1 MTAHPFASLSEKGE
15 TAKNNANFS
24 YFKMRT
30 DCVISYLLGSLNF
43 SIILS
48 EVVKKKDIRK
58 SGSGNAG
65 ATNMMRT
72 YGIKAAV
79 GTMLGDIFK
88 VAIGILVAFAILGVP
103 MKYIFT
109 NPADAAE
116 IQRVML
122 YKEFAGLFC
131 VLGHIFPLYFKFKG
145 GKGVAACTGMVIIV
159 DWRIALILFVIFVS
173 VILISKWI
181 SLGSIVIAILYP
193 VLIFVFYKNWILSLV
208 ALLFTAIVIIAHRE
222 NIKRLIK
229 GEENKISLKNKKK
242 SSS

>member
-1 MTAHPFASLSEKGE
+1 MQASLIIKYILI
-15 TAKNNANFS
+15 A
-24 YFKMRT
+24 
-30 DCVISYLLGSLNF
+30 VIAYLLGSLNF

-48 EVVKKKDIRK
+48 EVVKKKDIRD

-65 ATNMMRT
+65 ATNMLRT
-72 YGIKAAV
+72 YGKKAAV
-79 GTMLGDIFK
+79 GTMIGDILK
-88 VAIGILVAFAILGVP
+88 VALGIIIAFAILDVP
-103 MKYIFT
+103 MKYIFS

-159 DWRIALILFVIFVS
+159 DWRIALILFVIFIG

-181 SLGSIVIAILYP
+181 SLGSIVIALLYP
-193 VLIFVFYKNWILSLV
+193 VLIFAFYKNFFLAAV
-208 ALLFTAIVIIAHRE
+208 ALLFTAIVIVEHRE
-222 NIKRLIK
+222 NIKRLAK
-229 GEENKISLKNKKK
+229 GSENKISIKNKK

>member
-1 MTAHPFASLSEKGE
+1 MQASLIIKYILI
-15 TAKNNANFS
+15 A
-24 YFKMRT
+24 
-30 DCVISYLLGSLNF
+30 VIAYLLGSLNF

-48 EVVKKKDIRK
+48 EVVKKKDIRD

-65 ATNMMRT
+65 ATNMLRT
-72 YGIKAAV
+72 YGKKAAV
-79 GTMLGDIFK
+79 GTMIGDVLK
-88 VAIGILVAFAILGVP
+88 VALGIIIAFAILDVP
-103 MKYIFT
+103 MKYIFS

-159 DWRIALILFVIFVS
+159 DWRIALILFVIFIG

-181 SLGSIVIAILYP
+181 SLGSIVIALLYP
-193 VLIFVFYKNWILSLV
+193 VLIFAFYKNFILAAV
-208 ALLFTAIVIIAHRE
+208 ALLFTAIVIVAHRE
-222 NIKRLIK
+222 NIKRLAK
-229 GEENKISLKNKKK
+229 GTENKISIKNKK

>member
-1 MTAHPFASLSEKGE
+1 MQASLIIKYILI
-15 TAKNNANFS
+15 A
-24 YFKMRT
+24 
-30 DCVISYLLGSLNF
+30 VIAYLLGSLNF

-48 EVVKKKDIRK
+48 EVVKKKDIRD

-65 ATNMMRT
+65 ATNMLRT
-72 YGIKAAV
+72 YGKKAAV
-79 GTMLGDIFK
+79 GTMIGDILK
-88 VAIGILVAFAILGVP
+88 VALGIIIAFAILDVP
-103 MKYIFT
+103 MKYIFS

-159 DWRIALILFVIFVS
+159 DWRIALILFVIFIG

-181 SLGSIVIAILYP
+181 SLGSIVIALLYP
-193 VLIFVFYKNWILSLV
+193 VLIFAFYKNFILAAV
-208 ALLFTAIVIIAHRE
+208 ALLFTAIVIVAHRE
-222 NIKRLIK
+222 NIKRLAK
-229 GEENKISLKNKKK
+229 GTENKISNKNKK

>member
-1 MTAHPFASLSEKGE
+1 MQASLIIKYILI
-15 TAKNNANFS
+15 A
-24 YFKMRT
+24 
-30 DCVISYLLGSLNF
+30 VIAYLLGSLNF

-48 EVVKKKDIRK
+48 EVVKKKDIRD

-65 ATNMMRT
+65 ATNMLRT
-72 YGIKAAV
+72 YGKKAAV
-79 GTMLGDIFK
+79 GTMIGDILK
-88 VAIGILVAFAILGVP
+88 VALGIIIAFAILDVP
-103 MKYIFT
+103 MKYIFS

-159 DWRIALILFVIFVS
+159 DWRIALILFLIFIG

-181 SLGSIVIAILYP
+181 SLGSIVIALLYP
-193 VLIFVFYKNWILSLV
+193 VLIFAFYKNFILAAV
-208 ALLFTAIVIIAHRE
+208 ALLFAAIVIVAHRE
-222 NIKRLIK
+222 NIKRLAK
-229 GEENKISLKNKKK
+229 GTENKISFKNKK

>member
-1 MTAHPFASLSEKGE
+1 MQTSLILKCVLIG
-15 TAKNNANFS
+15 
-24 YFKMRT
+24 
-30 DCVISYLLGSLNF
+30 VISYLLGSLNF

-103 MKYIFT
+103 MKYIFI
-109 NPADAAE
+109 NPADAVE

-193 VLIFVFYKNWILSLV
+193 VLIFVFYKNWILALV

-242 SSS
+242 SSSL

>member
-1 MTAHPFASLSEKGE
+1 MQTSLILKCILIG
-15 TAKNNANFS
+15 
-24 YFKMRT
+24 
-30 DCVISYLLGSLNF
+30 VVSYLLGSLNF

-88 VAIGILVAFAILGVP
+88 VAIGIIVAFAILGVP

-181 SLGSIVIAILYP
+181 SLGSIIIAILYP

>member
-1 MTAHPFASLSEKGE
+1 MQASLIIKYILI
-15 TAKNNANFS
+15 A
-24 YFKMRT
+24 
-30 DCVISYLLGSLNF
+30 VIAYLLGSLNF

-48 EVVKKKDIRK
+48 EVVKKKDIRD

-65 ATNMMRT
+65 ATNMLRT
-72 YGIKAAV
+72 YGKKAAV
-79 GTMLGDIFK
+79 ATMIGDIFK
-88 VAIGILVAFAILGVP
+88 VALGIIIAFAILDVP
-103 MKYIFT
+103 MKYIFS

-159 DWRIALILFVIFVS
+159 DWRIALILFVIFIG

-181 SLGSIVIAILYP
+181 SLGSIVIALLYP
-193 VLIFVFYKNWILSLV
+193 VLIFAFYKNFILAAV
-208 ALLFTAIVIIAHRE
+208 ASLFTAIVIVAHRE
-222 NIKRLIK
+222 NIKRLAK
-229 GEENKISLKNKKK
+229 GTENKISFKNKK

>member
-1 MTAHPFASLSEKGE
+1 MQTSLILK
-15 TAKNNANFS
+15 
-24 YFKMRT
+24 
-30 DCVISYLLGSLNF
+30 CVLIGVVSYLLGSLNF

-159 DWRIALILFVIFVS
+159 DWRIALILFVIFVF

-222 NIKRLIK
+222 NIKRIIK

-242 SSS
+242 SSSL

>member
-1 MTAHPFASLSEKGE
+1 MQTSLILKCILIG
-15 TAKNNANFS
+15 
-24 YFKMRT
+24 
-30 DCVISYLLGSLNF
+30 VVSYLLGSLNF

-72 YGIKAAV
+72 YGVKAAV

-131 VLGHIFPLYFKFKG
+131 VFGHIFPLYFKFKG

-159 DWRIALILFVIFVS
+159 DWRIALILFVIFVT

-229 GEENKISLKNKKK
+229 GEENKISLKK
-242 SSS
+242 

>member
-1 MTAHPFASLSEKGE
+1 MQASLIIKYILI
-15 TAKNNANFS
+15 A
-24 YFKMRT
+24 
-30 DCVISYLLGSLNF
+30 VIAYLLGSLNF

-48 EVVKKKDIRK
+48 EVVKKKDIRD

-65 ATNMMRT
+65 ATNMLRT
-72 YGIKAAV
+72 YGKKAAV
-79 GTMLGDIFK
+79 GTMIGDILK
-88 VAIGILVAFAILGVP
+88 VALGIIIAFAILDVP
-103 MKYIFT
+103 MKYIFS

-122 YKEFAGLFC
+122 YKEFVGLFC

-159 DWRIALILFVIFVS
+159 DWRIALILFIIFIG

-181 SLGSIVIAILYP
+181 SLGSIVIALLYP
-193 VLIFVFYKNWILSLV
+193 VLIFAFYKNFILAAV
-208 ALLFTAIVIIAHRE
+208 ALLFTAIVIVAHRE
-222 NIKRLIK
+222 NIKRLAK
-229 GEENKISLKNKKK
+229 GTENKISFKNKK

>member
-1 MTAHPFASLSEKGE
+1 MQTSLILKCILIG
-15 TAKNNANFS
+15 
-24 YFKMRT
+24 
-30 DCVISYLLGSLNF
+30 VVSYLLGSLNF

-72 YGIKAAV
+72 YGVKAAV

-88 VAIGILVAFAILGVP
+88 VAIGIIVAFAILGVP

>member
-1 MTAHPFASLSEKGE
+1 MQTSLILK
-15 TAKNNANFS
+15 
-24 YFKMRT
+24 
-30 DCVISYLLGSLNF
+30 CVLIGVVSYLLGSLNF

-122 YKEFAGLFC
+122 YKEFVGLFC

-159 DWRIALILFVIFVS
+159 DWRIALILFVIFVF

-242 SSS
+242 SSSL

>member
-1 MTAHPFASLSEKGE
+1 MQTSLILKCILIG
-15 TAKNNANFS
+15 
-24 YFKMRT
+24 
-30 DCVISYLLGSLNF
+30 VVSYLLGSLNF

-72 YGIKAAV
+72 YGVKAAV

>member
-1 MTAHPFASLSEKGE
+1 MQASLIIKYILI
-15 TAKNNANFS
+15 A
-24 YFKMRT
+24 
-30 DCVISYLLGSLNF
+30 VIAYLLGSLNF

-48 EVVKKKDIRK
+48 EVVKKKDIRD

-65 ATNMMRT
+65 ATNMLRT
-72 YGIKAAV
+72 YGKKAAV
-79 GTMLGDIFK
+79 GTMIGDILK
-88 VAIGILVAFAILGVP
+88 VALGIIIAFAILDVP
-103 MKYIFT
+103 MKYIFS
-109 NPADAAE
+109 NPVDAAE

-159 DWRIALILFVIFVS
+159 DWRIALILFVIFIG

-181 SLGSIVIAILYP
+181 SLGSIVIALLYP
-193 VLIFVFYKNWILSLV
+193 VLIFAFYKNFILAAV
-208 ALLFTAIVIIAHRE
+208 ALLFTAIVIVAHRE
-222 NIKRLIK
+222 NIKRLAN
-229 GEENKISLKNKKK
+229 GTENKISFKNKK

>member
-1 MTAHPFASLSEKGE
+1 MQAFLIIKYILIA
-15 TAKNNANFS
+15 
-24 YFKMRT
+24 
-30 DCVISYLLGSLNF
+30 VIAYLLGSLNF

-48 EVVKKKDIRK
+48 EVVKKKDIRD

-65 ATNMMRT
+65 ATNMLRT
-72 YGIKAAV
+72 YGKKAAV
-79 GTMLGDIFK
+79 GTMIGDILK
-88 VAIGILVAFAILGVP
+88 VALGIIVAFAILDVP
-103 MKYIFT
+103 MKYIFS

-159 DWRIALILFVIFVS
+159 DWRIALILFVIFIG

-181 SLGSIVIAILYP
+181 SLGSIVIALLYP
-193 VLIFVFYKNWILSLV
+193 VLIFAFYKNFILAAV
-208 ALLFTAIVIIAHRE
+208 ALFFTAIVIVAHRE
-222 NIKRLIK
+222 NIKRLAK
-229 GEENKISLKNKKK
+229 GTENKISFKNKK

>member
-1 MTAHPFASLSEKGE
+1 MQASLIIKYILI
-15 TAKNNANFS
+15 A
-24 YFKMRT
+24 
-30 DCVISYLLGSLNF
+30 VIAYLLGSLNF

-48 EVVKKKDIRK
+48 EVVKKKDIRD

-65 ATNMMRT
+65 ATNMLRT
-72 YGIKAAV
+72 YGKKAAV
-79 GTMLGDIFK
+79 GTMIGDILK
-88 VAIGILVAFAILGVP
+88 VALGIIIAFAILDVP
-103 MKYIFT
+103 MKYIFS

-131 VLGHIFPLYFKFKG
+131 VLGHIFPLYFKLKG

-159 DWRIALILFVIFVS
+159 DWRIALILFVIFIG

-181 SLGSIVIAILYP
+181 SLGSIVIALLYP
-193 VLIFVFYKNWILSLV
+193 VLIFAFYKNFILAAV
-208 ALLFTAIVIIAHRE
+208 ALLFTAIVIVAHRE
-222 NIKRLIK
+222 NIKRLAKGTENRISIK
-229 GEENKISLKNKKK
+229 NKK

>member
-1 MTAHPFASLSEKGE
+1 MQASLIIKYILI
-15 TAKNNANFS
+15 A
-24 YFKMRT
+24 
-30 DCVISYLLGSLNF
+30 VIAYLLGSLNF

-48 EVVKKKDIRK
+48 EVVKKKDIRD

-65 ATNMMRT
+65 ATNMLRT
-72 YGIKAAV
+72 YGKKAAV
-79 GTMLGDIFK
+79 GTMIGDILK
-88 VAIGILVAFAILGVP
+88 VALGIIIAFAILDVP
-103 MKYIFT
+103 MKYIFS

-145 GKGVAACTGMVIIV
+145 GKGVAACTGMAIIV
-159 DWRIALILFVIFVS
+159 DWRIALILFVIFIG

-181 SLGSIVIAILYP
+181 SLGSIVIALLYP
-193 VLIFVFYKNWILSLV
+193 VLIFAFYKNFILAAV
-208 ALLFTAIVIIAHRE
+208 ALLFTAIVIVAHRE
-222 NIKRLIK
+222 NIKRLAK
-229 GEENKISLKNKKK
+229 GTENKISIKNKK

>member
-1 MTAHPFASLSEKGE
+1 MQASLIIKYILI
-15 TAKNNANFS
+15 A
-24 YFKMRT
+24 
-30 DCVISYLLGSLNF
+30 VIAYLLGSLNF

-48 EVVKKKDIRK
+48 EVVKKKDIRD

-65 ATNMMRT
+65 ATNMLRT
-72 YGIKAAV
+72 YGKKAAV
-79 GTMLGDIFK
+79 GTMIGDILK
-88 VAIGILVAFAILGVP
+88 VALGIIIAIAILDVP
-103 MKYIFT
+103 MKYIFS

-159 DWRIALILFVIFVS
+159 DWRIALILFVIFIG

-181 SLGSIVIAILYP
+181 SLGSIVIALLYP
-193 VLIFVFYKNWILSLV
+193 VLIFAFYKNFILAAV
-208 ALLFTAIVIIAHRE
+208 ALLFTAIVIVAHRE
-222 NIKRLIK
+222 NIKRLAK
-229 GEENKISLKNKKK
+229 GTENKISIKNKK

>member
-1 MTAHPFASLSEKGE
+1 MQASLIIKYILI
-15 TAKNNANFS
+15 A
-24 YFKMRT
+24 
-30 DCVISYLLGSLNF
+30 VIAYLLGSLNF

-48 EVVKKKDIRK
+48 EVVKKKDMRD

-65 ATNMMRT
+65 ATNMLRT
-72 YGIKAAV
+72 YGKKAAV
-79 GTMLGDIFK
+79 GTMIGDILK
-88 VAIGILVAFAILGVP
+88 VALGIIIAFAILDVP
-103 MKYIFT
+103 MKYIFS

-159 DWRIALILFVIFVS
+159 DWRIALILFVIFIG

-181 SLGSIVIAILYP
+181 SLGSIVIALLYP
-193 VLIFVFYKNWILSLV
+193 VLIFAFYKNFILAAV
-208 ALLFTAIVIIAHRE
+208 ALLFTAIVIVAHRE
-222 NIKRLIK
+222 NIKRLAK
-229 GEENKISLKNKKK
+229 GTENKISIKNKK

>member
-1 MTAHPFASLSEKGE
+1 MQASL
-15 TAKNNANFS
+15 
-24 YFKMRT
+24 
-30 DCVISYLLGSLNF
+30 VIKYILIAVIAYLLGSLNF

-48 EVVKKKDIRK
+48 EVVKKKDIRD

-65 ATNMMRT
+65 ATNMLRT
-72 YGIKAAV
+72 YGKKAAV
-79 GTMLGDIFK
+79 GTMIGDILK
-88 VAIGILVAFAILGVP
+88 VALGIIIAFAILDVP
-103 MKYIFT
+103 MKYIFS

-159 DWRIALILFVIFVS
+159 DWRIALILFVIFIG

-181 SLGSIVIAILYP
+181 SLGSIVIALLYP
-193 VLIFVFYKNWILSLV
+193 VLIFAFYKNFILAAV
-208 ALLFTAIVIIAHRE
+208 ALLFTAIVIVAHRE
-222 NIKRLIK
+222 NIKRLAK
-229 GEENKISLKNKKK
+229 GTENKISFKNKK

>member
-1 MTAHPFASLSEKGE
+1 MQASLIIKYILI
-15 TAKNNANFS
+15 A
-24 YFKMRT
+24 
-30 DCVISYLLGSLNF
+30 VIAYLLGSLNF

-48 EVVKKKDIRK
+48 EVVKKKDIRD

-65 ATNMMRT
+65 ATNMLRT
-72 YGIKAAV
+72 YGKKAAV
-79 GTMLGDIFK
+79 GTMIGDILK
-88 VAIGILVAFAILGVP
+88 VALGIIIAFAILDVP
-103 MKYIFT
+103 MKYIFS

-159 DWRIALILFVIFVS
+159 DWRIALILFVIFIG

-181 SLGSIVIAILYP
+181 SLGSIVIALLYP
-193 VLIFVFYKNWILSLV
+193 VLIFAFYKNFILAPV
-208 ALLFTAIVIIAHRE
+208 ALLFTAIVIVAHRE
-222 NIKRLIK
+222 NIKRLAK
-229 GEENKISLKNKKK
+229 GTENKISFKNKK

>member
-1 MTAHPFASLSEKGE
+1 MQASLIIKYILI
-15 TAKNNANFS
+15 A
-24 YFKMRT
+24 
-30 DCVISYLLGSLNF
+30 VIAYLLGSLNF

-48 EVVKKKDIRK
+48 EVVKKKDIRD

-65 ATNMMRT
+65 ATNMLRT
-72 YGIKAAV
+72 YGKKAAV
-79 GTMLGDIFK
+79 GTMIGDILK
-88 VAIGILVAFAILGVP
+88 VALGIIIAFAILDVP
-103 MKYIFT
+103 MKYIFS

-159 DWRIALILFVIFVS
+159 DWRIALILFVIFIG

-181 SLGSIVIAILYP
+181 SLGSIVIALLYP
-193 VLIFVFYKNWILSLV
+193 ILIFAFYKNFILAAV
-208 ALLFTAIVIIAHRE
+208 ALLFTAIVIVAHRE
-222 NIKRLIK
+222 NIKRLAK
-229 GEENKISLKNKKK
+229 GTENKISIKNKK

>member
-1 MTAHPFASLSEKGE
+1 MQASLIIKYILI
-15 TAKNNANFS
+15 A
-24 YFKMRT
+24 
-30 DCVISYLLGSLNF
+30 VIAYLLGSLNF

-48 EVVKKKDIRK
+48 EVVKKKDIRD

-65 ATNMMRT
+65 ATNMLRT
-72 YGIKAAV
+72 YGKKAAV
-79 GTMLGDIFK
+79 GTMIGDILK
-88 VAIGILVAFAILGVP
+88 VALGIIIAFAILDVP
-103 MKYIFT
+103 MKYIFS

-159 DWRIALILFVIFVS
+159 DWRIALILFVIFIG

-181 SLGSIVIAILYP
+181 SLGSIVIALLYP
-193 VLIFVFYKNWILSLV
+193 VLIFAFYKNFILAAV
-208 ALLFTAIVIIAHRE
+208 ALLFTEIVIVAHRE
-222 NIKRLIK
+222 NIKRLAK
-229 GEENKISLKNKKK
+229 GTENKISFKNKK